1 MTAMQDLKEDLEL
14 AIDSAN
20 DALNDI
26 IDETTRSRCKIV
38 VKITIGDILKRINNE
53 LLETEKKQIIES
65 YNKGQK
71 DFANYDPER
80 HGNECKEGK
89 QYYNSN
95 FAAKVEEAGI

>member
-53 LLETEKKQIIES
+53 LLQKEKQQIIDFSIWFNNNDNS
-65 YNKGQK
+65 YKSYEEIVDK
-71 DFANYDPER
+71 YYDSTFGDNP
-80 HGNECKEGK
+80 
-89 QYYNSN
+89 
-95 FAAKVEEAGI
+95 EAGI

>member
-26 IDETTRSRCKIV
+26 IDETTRSRCKMV

-53 LLETEKKQIIES
+53 LLEKEKQQIVDAYYS
-65 YNKGQK
+65 GT
-71 DFANYDPER
+71 DFDSINGSDYYDSTFGDN
-80 HGNECKEGK
+80 H
-89 QYYNSN
+89 
-95 FAAKVEEAGI
+95 EAGI